1 MDKATGK
8 KKPLQCIEA
17 FLFLNNESVL
27 KIKE

>member
-8 KKPLQCIEA
+8 KTLQCIEA